1 MASTKREKIKS
12 LHICTRSEQF
22 RCWDW
27 SVAIFWKSGDNF
39 RAGIAPGSKFHFQ
52 LLMSA
57 TGFFLPSHHHNYNS
71 ALFSLETA
79 LFCFKLCKC
88 FALTLPP

>member
-1 MASTKREKIKS
+1 MEQPLTVASTKREKIKA
-12 LHICTRSEQF
+12 CTYVQG

-27 SVAIFWKSGDNF
+27 SVAILWKSGDNF

-57 TGFFLPSHHHNYNS
+57 TGFFLPSHHHN
-71 ALFSLETA
+71 
-79 LFCFKLCKC
+79 
-88 FALTLPP
+88 